1 MVLGHISDYLRVD
14 FKDVVNSGPA
24 LAFVSY
30 PFAIAKAFGPSP
42 VGWVVAIIVSMLFF
56 LMLFCVGIGSV
67 ATITDSIVAN
77 IHKNLFPKI
86 WLWLLK
92 AIVCFFLF
100 IGGIF
105 YTTPVSFLTIRFF
118 NMNLFL
124 FSGIRQY
131 YSFHS
136 FEIFRLMSVW
146 LWNFK
151 DGGSY
156 NASFLPKNPH
166 AQRKPLYFE
175 NTGSISSSKIG
186 HDFRK

>member
-1 MVLGHISDYLRVD
+1 MRKLLKKILKVIQTIEVSSFLLFSGATVFMVLGHISDYLRVD

-42 VGWVVAIIVSMLFF
+42 VGLVVAIIVSMLFF

-105 YTTPVSFLTIRFF
+105 QILGQNCV
-118 NMNLFL
+118 
-124 FSGIRQY
+124 
-131 YSFHS
+131 
-136 FEIFRLMSVW
+136 
-146 LWNFK
+146 
-151 DGGSY
+151 
-156 NASFLPKNPH
+156 
-166 AQRKPLYFE
+166 
-175 NTGSISSSKIG
+175 
-186 HDFRK
+186 